1 MTRCTAPLLV
11 VTLSMSLACGGGEE
25 SAIRE
30 RIGTIAETLSVAA
43 DEGDLGRVARL
54 AALRT
59 VFAPDVRVSTGGAAR
74 PGAQVPAEIVGR
86 DAMLGLIGRWVPPP
100 GGVEV
105 EFVDVQ
111 VTLDESG
118 AIAQVYCT
126 AKATSGTDAQPVVD
140 ARELTVGFSKID
152 GDWVITSVRPEETLS
167 R

>member
-1 MTRCTAPLLV
+1 MMRLILLLTMTV
-11 VTLSMSLACGGGEE
+11 ACGRGEE
-25 SAIRE
+25 GAIRDQIE
-30 RIGTIAETLSVAA
+30 TLAETLSVPANEA
-43 DEGDLGRVARL
+43 ELGRVARI
-54 AALRT
+54 AALRKA
-59 VFAPDVRVSTGGAAR
+59 FAPDVRVAIGGSAS
-74 PGAQVPAEIVGR
+74 PGAQVQPEIVGR
-86 DAMLGLIGRWVPPP
+86 DAMLGLVGRWVPPP

-118 AIAQVYCT
+118 TNAQVYGT
-126 AKATSGTDAQPVVD
+126 ARATSGTDERPVVD